1 MADMTKVQ
9 DQVSTYAEYLPQPIV
24 QKQIFFLT
32 SGEIRDESVLVQL
45 YDLIKAHPTYQ
56 AYPVHWSVYKPARQA
71 KEWCAHKGIPLI
83 EWEEREYLRL
93 LATSGYLL
101 SDIKLPAYFMRRPG
115 QLYCDLGFAWKDQ
128 SRGKEYRPEY
138 ERRMQAWRIMQGLL
152 QATHILVSSEA
163 DIDLLETGYR
173 LGNIYG
179 GRICKIEKTG
189 AQAELLRDL
198 ILQEG
203 FQTDQV
209 EIRELPVK
217 KQRVL
222 IQLEWNKGDLLREWM
237 PLWLEYA
244 DYEKYDITLVMTK
257 PKDPAE
263 LYKLAQLPRQV
274 RVLFRGGHMLYGSTQ
289 KPQVKAYV
297 DDFWLISEEERE
309 KKYPAMQKICAYE
322 WEKIFGGASFD
333 TVVLT
338 SMHPLWYLGAE
349 KNCGRK
355 VSICTREIMKL
366 AASVQEERA
375 RWEHKWAAMKKMDA
389 VFSLGMEGSSFI
401 TDADLGGLQEL
412 PTPVPMRWL
421 EKDKDMGQL
430 SLIRYQG
437 REYALLFQGRDW
449 KELRGQVGFIP
460 IPPADRKAY
469 VAGGAPSG
477 ILPGFKRLRE
487 REPDSLLYIFTGDLE
502 GPGEEIEEDLRESV
516 VCIGGT
522 ICGDLPGASGYLQRF
537 WGCLLQEGEERACS
551 DLPAVLMGL
560 LGKPAY
566 RMEGRDLK
574 EIQIQVDKK
583 ELYARGREAV
593 NRIWG

>member
-24 QKQIFFLT
+24 PKQIFFLT
-32 SGEIRDESVLVQL
+32 SGEIRNESVLVQL
-45 YDLIKAHPTYQ
+45 YGSIKAHPAYQ
-56 AYPVHWSVYKPARQA
+56 AYPVYWSVYRPVRQA
-71 KEWCAHKGIPLI
+71 KEWCAHEGITLV
-83 EWEEREYLRL
+83 EWEERGYLRL
-93 LATSGYLL
+93 LATSAYLL
-101 SDIKLPAYFMRRPG
+101 SDTKLPAYFMRKPE
-115 QLYCDLGFAWKDQ
+115 QIYCDLGFPWKDL

-138 ERRMQAWRIMQGLL
+138 ERRIQAWRIMQGLL
-152 QATHILVSSEA
+152 QTTHILVSSEA
-163 DIDLLETGYR
+163 DIERLETGYR

-179 GRICKIEKTG
+179 GRVCKIEKTG
-189 AQAELLRDL
+189 AQAELVRDL
-198 ILQEG
+198 ILREG

-209 EIRELPVK
+209 EFRKLPVK

-222 IQLEWNKGDLLREWM
+222 IQLEWNKGDLLQEWI
-237 PLWLEYA
+237 PLWLEYV
-244 DYEKYDITLVMTK
+244 DYEKYDITLVTTK
-257 PKDPAE
+257 PRDPAE
-263 LYKLAQLPRQV
+263 LYRLTQLPQWV
-274 RVLFRGGHMLYGSTQ
+274 RVLFRGGHMLYGNTQ

-309 KKYPAMQKICAYE
+309 KRYPAMQKICAYE

-366 AASVQEERA
+366 TASSQEERA
-375 RWEHKWAAMKKMDA
+375 RWENKWAAMKEMDA
-389 VFSLGMEGSSFI
+389 VFSFGMEGASFMA
-401 TDADLGGLQEL
+401 DADLGGLQEL

-421 EKDKDMGQL
+421 EKGMGQL
-430 SLIRYQG
+430 SLIQYQG
-437 REYALLFQGRDW
+437 REYALSFQGRDW
-449 KELRGQVGFIP
+449 KELRGQVEFIP
-460 IPPADRKAY
+460 IPPAGRKAY

-487 REPDSLLYIFTGDLE
+487 KEPDSLLYIFTGDLE
-502 GPGEEIEEDLRESV
+502 RPGEGIEEGLKESV

-522 ICGDLPGASGYLQRF
+522 VCGDLPGASGYLQRF
-537 WGCLLQEGEERACS
+537 WGCLLQEGEEDFWS

-560 LGKPAY
+560 LGKPVY

-574 EIQIQVDKK
+574 EIQIQIDEK
-583 ELYARGREAV
+583 ELYARGRDAV
-593 NRIWG
+593 NRIWGLE